1 MKQVAMIFIV
11 LLSLNAYSKPVEK
24 LTFKQ
29 IREWNYDQ
37 ELVFVC
43 KIEASTGY
51 AYRDGKWQVTQ
62 FETGEKF
69 LLREFTKDDPGF
81 RDKDKTPFGVFDV
94 GEKAPRMFCTVNE
107 DTGSISCKGLG
118 ELSFSIETTQF
129 LRIDPFG
136 GVSVDDIANQS
147 NPKLQHGSCLLK
159 RDTHL

>member
-1 MKQVAMIFIV
+1 MRHVGMIFLV
-11 LLSLNAYSKPVEK
+11 LISLSAYSKQMEK

-29 IREWNYDQ
+29 IHEWTFNQ
-37 ELVFVC
+37 ELVFIC

-69 LLREFTKDDPGF
+69 LLRELTKDDPGF
-81 RDKDKTPFGVFDV
+81 QDKDKTPVAVFDV
-94 GEKAPRMFCTVNE
+94 GEKVPRMFCTVNE
-107 DTGSISCKGLG
+107 DAGSILCKGLG

-129 LRIDPFG
+129 LRIDPNG
-136 GVSVDDIANQS
+136 AVSADDIINQS

-159 RDTHL
+159 LDMHH